1 MKNKMKTKKA
11 VTKRFTK
18 TASGAL
24 KRKQC
29 NRNHKALAK
38 SPKQRRQ
45 WGKPAYVRKAD
56 QGRIAQFIQG

>member
-1 MKNKMKTKKA
+1 MKNKMKSKKA
-11 VTKRFTK
+11 ATKRFK
-18 TASGAL
+18 MTASGAL

-45 WGKPAYVRKAD
+45 LGKTAYVSKAD
-56 QGRIAQFIQG
+56 QGRIAQLIQG